1 MFDAKAVLASST
13 ILHEKNAPQHS
24 EVLKTLSDVK
34 QKRKKYVTALETVSL
49 SLWLYLQWYI
59 CVYIHVS
66 EVTQSSPTLWD
77 PMDFSLP
84 GSSVHGIF

>member
-1 MFDAKAVLASST
+1 MLNEHIMFDAKAVLASST

-49 SLWLYLQWYI
+49 SL
-59 CVYIHVS
+59 
-66 EVTQSSPTLWD
+66 
-77 PMDFSLP
+77 
-84 GSSVHGIF
+84 